1 MLQIEKV
8 SRESKTTLQER
19 ESLPYG
25 VGRAYMSNGRKENL
39 LDVRPR
45 AMLPDVL
52 VHEVQ
57 VYMEVKP
64 LMMYGDMLP
73 PGLVPKSLAPSTVRR
88 RWKICVP
95 VHRRDSLCVCVCV
108 CVCPHTDTD
117 TDTDTHT
124 DADTNT
130 DTDTPNLKTLN
141 PKPDR
146 KYSML
151 GIQSP
156 CCYALLHQSGFARD
170 QQCPQVLKVSRED
183 ACRR

>member
-19 ESLPYG
+19 ERLPYG

-73 PGLVPKSLAPSTVRR
+73 PGLVPKSLAPSAVRR

-95 VHRRDSLCVCVCV
+95 VHRRDSLCV
-108 CVCPHTDTD
+108 TTEYQSFFFFF
-117 TDTDTHT
+117 
-124 DADTNT
+124 
-130 DTDTPNLKTLN
+130 
-141 PKPDR
+141 PK
-146 KYSML
+146 
-151 GIQSP
+151 
-156 CCYALLHQSGFARD
+156 
-170 QQCPQVLKVSRED
+170 
-183 ACRR
+183 